1 MRQAGLRARLLLGLS
16 VAFGVLG
23 TAAIIAQMVFL
34 SRIVGGVFLDG
45 QALSE
50 VGPLL
55 LLLAGAIAVRAVLAW
70 AEEVAARTGA
80 LRVKTEIRG
89 RLFAKIT
96 RLGPAY
102 TAGERSGELVTTA
115 TDGVD
120 RLEGYAGRYLPQV
133 PLSAAAP
140 LLIAAYVFPIDWS
153 SSLLLLVTAPVI
165 PVMMA
170 IVGSYSEEHMY
181 KQWDALSRTGAYFL
195 DVVQGLT
202 TLKVLNRS
210 HSERGRVA
218 EVSEE
223 FRSRTMRVLRYAFLS
238 GLVLEFMTA
247 VAIGVVAVVLG
258 VRLISGSVA
267 FEDALLVLIL
277 APEFYK
283 PLRELGSRRHDSMEG
298 EASAVR
304 ILQILQTPGPSETAD
319 TVESAQRPTTAPPT
333 ISVGGL
339 RYTYPEGQV
348 PALDGVSLELPAG
361 LVTAVAGPSGAGK
374 STLAS
379 LLLRFA
385 EPQEGTIHADG
396 VPVTGMPAETWRR
409 SVAYVGQRPHLFY
422 GSLLENLR
430 LARPDAAMEDVEE
443 AVRMSGLTEL
453 VERLPHGYETQLGE
467 RAARLSGGEAQ
478 RVAVA
483 RAFLK
488 DAPVLVLDEPTSE
501 LDPEAERLIRDSLF
515 RLMRGR
521 TVLLIAHRL
530 STIRHADRVYVLDE
544 GRVVE
549 SGDHD
554 SLLREGGLYARLVD
568 SYGGVAV

>member
-1 MRQAGLRARLLLGLS
+1 M
-16 VAFGVLG
+16 
-23 TAAIIAQMVFL
+23 
-34 SRIVGGVFLDG
+34 
-45 QALSE
+45 
-50 VGPLL
+50 
-55 LLLAGAIAVRAVLAW
+55 LAGAILLRAVLAW
-70 AEEVAARTGA
+70 AQEVSARAGA
-80 LRVKTEIRG
+80 LRVRTAVRQ
-89 RLFAKIT
+89 RLFTRIT

-102 TAGERSGELVTTA
+102 TASERTGELVTSA
-115 TDGVD
+115 TDGVE
-120 RLEGYAGRYLPQV
+120 RLEGYAGRYLPHV
-133 PLSAAAP
+133 PLSVAAP
-140 LLIAAYVFPIDWS
+140 LLIAAYIFPIDWS

-181 KQWDALSRTGAYFL
+181 KQWDSLSRTGAYFL

-210 HSERGRVA
+210 RAERGRVS

-298 EASAVR
+298 EAAAAR
-304 ILQILQTPGPSETAD
+304 ILRILHTPLPAEEPSSAAD
-319 TVESAQRPTTAPPT
+319 PGRVTRPPD
-333 ISVGGL
+333 ISVSGL
-339 RYTYPEGQV
+339 GYTYPEGDA
-348 PALDGVSLELPAG
+348 PALSGVDLEIPAG
-361 LVTAVAGPSGAGK
+361 GVTAIAGPSGAGK

-385 EPQEGTIHADG
+385 DPQEGTIHAGG
-396 VPVTGMPAETWRR
+396 VPVTGMPAETWRS

-422 GSLLENLR
+422 GSLLDNLR
-430 LARPDAAMEDVEE
+430 LARPDAVMKDVEE

-453 VERLPHGYETQLGE
+453 VERLPEGYDTQLGE
-467 RAARLSGGEAQ
+467 RGARLSGGEAQ

-488 DAPVLVLDEPTSE
+488 DAPVLILDEPTSQ
-501 LDPEAERLIRDSLF
+501 LDPEAERLVRDSLF

-530 STIRHADRVYVLDE
+530 STIRHADRVYVLDG
-544 GRVVE
+544 GRVAE
-549 SGDHD
+549 SGDHE
-554 SLLREGGLYARLVD
+554 SLLHKDGLYAELVH
-568 SYGGVAV
+568 SYGGVTA